1 MSENTANTSI
11 LISLESIQ
19 QQIQHCENIVD
30 NIDQLVP
37 NLYKIRQQALAQK
50 NYIADIQHSLTNN
63 NKQFKGTSVS
73 DKVVKVHVKTE
84 SAALPGGAI
93 SALTGDNIPTVLVVS
108 TPSTNVDDI
117 SGNGDIGT
125 AIKYKNKVGVDITK
139 NVISDE
145 NKLRDI
151 IQSLYKFKHDQGT
164 AVHFTTQQIDGTANG
179 DIRKKGLNLSDV
191 ESITEGLN
199 DYLSIS
205 DKDVAGD
212 SNSAAETKI
221 KNTVLKLFAPVEQVN
236 AVTLSNSSTDV
247 ENGIDTSKLNELKAP
262 YTSNN
267 GDPAKELTFVRD
279 VKSKRTLFGGNSG
292 DTPSLLDYRNII
304 TFGLN

>member
-30 NIDQLVP
+30 NIDKLVP

-50 NYIADIQHSLTNN
+50 NYIADIQHALTNN
-63 NKQFKGTSVS
+63 NKQFKGTSAS
-73 DKVVKVHVKTE
+73 DKVIKVHVKTE
-84 SAALPGGAI
+84 SNALPGGATNF
-93 SALTGDNIPTVLVVS
+93 LQGDNIPTVLVVS
-108 TPSTNVDDI
+108 APSTNVDDI

-125 AIKYKNKVGVDITK
+125 AIKYKNKAGVDITK
-139 NVISDE
+139 NIISDA
-145 NKLRDI
+145 NKLRDVV
-151 IQSLYKFKHDQGT
+151 QSLYKFKHDQGT

-179 DIRKKGLNLSDV
+179 DIRRKGLNLSDV

-221 KNTVLKLFAPVEQVN
+221 ENTVLKLFAPVEN
-236 AVTLSNSSTDV
+236 TAAATLTNSSTDD
-247 ENGIDTSKLNELKAP
+247 ENGIDTSKIDELKAP
-262 YTSNN
+262 YTSNS
-267 GDPAKELTFVRD
+267 GDAAKELTFARD
-279 VKSKRTLFGGNSG
+279 VKSKRKVFSGGVG
-292 DTPSLLDYRNII
+292 PVALDYKSIL
-304 TFGLN
+304 TLGLN

>member
-1 MSENTANTSI
+1 MASVNSANASV

-30 NIDQLVP
+30 NIDKLVP
-37 NLYKIRQQALAQK
+37 NLYKIRQQAIAQK
-50 NYIADIQHSLTNN
+50 NYITDIQHTLTNN
-63 NKQFKGTSVS
+63 NKQIQSTSSNLKVYANTEGASGT
-73 DKVVKVHVKTE
+73 DTI
-84 SAALPGGAI
+84 PGFE
-93 SALTGDNIPTVLVVS
+93 TGENNPTVLLVS
-108 TPSTNVDDI
+108 APSTDVTDT
-117 SGNGDIGT
+117 SGNSDIGT
-125 AIKYKNKVGVDITK
+125 SIKYKNKDGVAITK
-139 NVISDE
+139 NVISDVQ
-145 NKLRDI
+145 KLRDV

-221 KNTVLKLFAPVEQVN
+221 KNTVLKLFAPVENTVAATLTN
-236 AVTLSNSSTDV
+236 ASTDV
-247 ENGIDTSKLNELKAP
+247 SGGIDTTKLNELKGSF
-262 YTSNN
+262 TSLPTGNIT
-267 GDPAKELTFVRD
+267 KELTLNRE
-279 VKSKRTLFGGNSG
+279 VKSKRKIFELNNGV
-292 DTPSLLDYRNII
+292 TPSLLDYRNII